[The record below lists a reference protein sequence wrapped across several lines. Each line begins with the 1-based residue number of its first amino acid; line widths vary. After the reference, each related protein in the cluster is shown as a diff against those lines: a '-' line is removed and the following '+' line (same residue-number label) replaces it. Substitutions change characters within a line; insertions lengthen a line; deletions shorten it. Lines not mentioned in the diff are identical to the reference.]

1 MAMRARWCIAA
12 LFVVSCGPIP
22 VQAWAQT
29 AINTAPATRSDLGPT
44 DFVNAALQVVA
55 AVDRYE
61 MGSVWDR
68 ASAVMKN
75 SVARDDFVASTAQQ
89 RAALGAVRSRDWT
102 NVARVLVAQAG
113 GPLPPGQYLT
123 VRLTS
128 MGDNGRRMEEVISFH
143 LDGDGQWRLA
153 GYGLQ

>member
-1 MAMRARWCIAA
+1 MRAGRIIAA
-12 LFVVSCGPIP
+12 LLVASCAVMPA
-22 VQAWAQT
+22 QATAQT
-29 AINTAPATRSDLGPT
+29 GANAAAATRPDLGPT

-75 SVARDDFVASTAQQ
+75 SVARDAFVASTAQR

-102 NVARVLVAQAG
+102 TVARVVVTQAG

-128 MGDNGRRMEEVISFH
+128 MGDSGRRMEEVISFH